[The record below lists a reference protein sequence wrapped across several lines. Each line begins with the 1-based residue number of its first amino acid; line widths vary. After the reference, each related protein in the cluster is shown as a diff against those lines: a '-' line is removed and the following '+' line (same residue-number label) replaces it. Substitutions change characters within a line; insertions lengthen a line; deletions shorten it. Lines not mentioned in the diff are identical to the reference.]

1 MSKTN
6 KFLDDMMDTG
16 QNPDLTT
23 NLFGKIDQI
32 RLDQRQ
38 YTNITQQKYSY
49 FFMKSIYNGSHPDS
63 DDLRE
68 TLYPVSGEG
77 IDNTKVK
84 NLKSGKKSL
93 LNIKQIISRVE
104 NLISVAKKGHKT
116 AEVQNEIDT
125 LLSTLIDKKKIST
138 QYRDNLMKS
147 LFN

>member
-6 KFLDDMMDTG
+6 KFLDDMMDIG

-38 YTNITQQKYSY
+38 YTNITQQIYSY

-68 TLYPVSGEG
+68 TLSQFQERGL
-77 IDNTKVK
+77 II
-84 NLKSGKKSL
+84 KKS
-93 LNIKQIISRVE
+93 
-104 NLISVAKKGHKT
+104 
-116 AEVQNEIDT
+116 
-125 LLSTLIDKKKIST
+125 KI
-138 QYRDNLMKS
+138 
-147 LFN
+147 